1 MSFARAELESDIAS
15 GNADKLYSSYKRFA
29 FWIRRDGAM
38 CFKGITIPI
47 INRLLAVDN
56 FKDPEQIIKITRQV
70 LKPAKNSTLDANIS
84 AVESQVAQI
93 KASNSE
99 E

>member
-1 MSFARAELESDIAS
+1 
-15 GNADKLYSSYKRFA
+15 
-29 FWIRRDGAM
+29 M